1 MRKLRK
7 TGNLRVVQNDFGHR
21 APVRHCTSNE
31 RDARSHQGLP
41 VLKLKARI
49 ACDGYDD
56 RHGANQRSGS
66 GNAWPFSPLPFGC
79 YCRCEFAACEW
90 PGGIIVPPGRTCHR
104 HAARLA
110 YPVSQCLEKRKS
122 VFWPIASFRK
132 VSQSNRLIL
141 G

>member
-1 MRKLRK
+1 MHGAPPLWLLLPLRIR
-7 TGNLRVVQNDFGHR
+7 GLRMARRHHR
-21 APVRHCTSNE
+21 AT
-31 RDARSHQGLP
+31 
-41 VLKLKARI
+41 
-49 ACDGYDD
+49 
-56 RHGANQRSGS
+56 
-66 GNAWPFSPLPFGC
+66 
-79 YCRCEFAACEW
+79 
-90 PGGIIVPPGRTCHR
+90 PGRTCHR